1 MLGLAFWISYHYH
14 KDFKRFIISK
24 AINIFTKFDYNRI
37 LFAKTTQSTE
47 NMVSHI
53 VNVLLTSFPGLN
65 LPPTLSLPLPNTTTI
80 SELQDKLYERIP
92 SQDRRLILTT
102 ISNKLLSV
110 ESSSS
115 ISDLLSDPEDE
126 FLSLRLSA
134 RLCGGKGGFGSQLR
148 AAGGRMSSKRKKGQ
162 GDQNGSSRN
171 LDGRRL
177 RTVNEAKALAEYLAI
192 KPEMAKK
199 EKEERRKRWEQVV
212 ELAERR
218 EQEIKNGTKG
228 KVDGKWVEDKEE
240 AGEKT
245 REAVIAAMKAGNY
258 KDNLLATSSGSG
270 SGTDGSAS
278 EEDEVMGDVD
288 SNDTTPPSESTPG
301 KPKAMSFFGFDE
313 DDEFMSDDEE
323 EDDDDEKDEIEAKEL
338 EVPEEVDDEEEGEEE
353 VEQVAKEP
361 TPPPAPAPTKTKSRS
376 KIPVKAPT
384 KAAAKAPAEAP
395 AKAPAK
401 AAAKGRGKGKGK
413 AK

>member
-1 MLGLAFWISYHYH
+1 
-14 KDFKRFIISK
+14 
-24 AINIFTKFDYNRI
+24 
-37 LFAKTTQSTE
+37 
-47 NMVSHI
+47 MVSQT

-65 LPPTLSLPLPNTTTI
+65 LPSTLSLPLPTTTTI
-80 SELQDKLYERIP
+80 TELQDKLYERIP

-102 ISNKLLSV
+102 ISNKLLSA
-110 ESSSS
+110 ELSSP
-115 ISDLLSDPEDE
+115 ISDLLSNPDDE

-199 EKEERRKRWEQVV
+199 DKEERRKRWEQVV

-240 AGEKT
+240 AGERT
-245 REAVIAAMKAGNY
+245 REAVIAAMKAGDF

-270 SGTDGSAS
+270 SGTDGSTS
-278 EEDEVMGDVD
+278 EEDDVMGGTD
-288 SNDTTPPSESTPG
+288 SNDTTAPSESAPS

-323 EDDDDEKDEIEAKEL
+323 EDEEEEEEDDEKDDVKAKEP
-338 EVPEEVDDEEEGEEE
+338 EVPEEEEEEEEEE
-353 VEQVAKEP
+353 VEEIAKEP
-361 TPPPAPAPTKTKSRS
+361 TPPPAPAPTKTKGRS

-384 KAAAKAPAEAP
+384 KAPA
-395 AKAPAK
+395 
-401 AAAKGRGKGKGK
+401 
-413 AK
+413 

>member
-1 MLGLAFWISYHYH
+1 
-14 KDFKRFIISK
+14 
-24 AINIFTKFDYNRI
+24 
-37 LFAKTTQSTE
+37 
-47 NMVSHI
+47 MVSQPQI

-65 LPPTLSLPLPNTTTI
+65 LPSTLSLPLPTTTTI

-102 ISNKLLSV
+102 ISNKLLSA
-110 ESSSS
+110 ESTSP
-115 ISDLLSDPEDE
+115 ISDLLSNPDDE

-199 EKEERRKRWEQVV
+199 DKEERRKRWEQVV

-240 AGEKT
+240 AGERT
-245 REAVIAAMKAGNY
+245 REAVLAAMKAGNY
-258 KDNLLATSSGSG
+258 KDNLLAISSGSG

-278 EEDEVMGDVD
+278 EEDDVMGGTD
-288 SNDTTPPSESTPG
+288 SNDTASPSESTPG
-301 KPKAMSFFGFDE
+301 KPKAMNFFGFDE
-313 DDEFMSDDEE
+313 DDEFMSDDDEEGEDEDDVVEANKPEIREEVEE
-323 EDDDDEKDEIEAKEL
+323 EEAEA
-338 EVPEEVDDEEEGEEE
+338 EAEEEEEEEEEEE
-353 VEQVAKEP
+353 VEVEELAKEP
-361 TPPPAPAPTKTKSRS
+361 TPPPALSKTKGKARSR
-376 KIPVKAPT
+376 IPVKSQ
-384 KAAAKAPAEAP
+384 AKAP

-401 AAAKGRGKGKGK
+401 SPGKGKGKGKGK

>member
-1 MLGLAFWISYHYH
+1 
-14 KDFKRFIISK
+14 
-24 AINIFTKFDYNRI
+24 
-37 LFAKTTQSTE
+37 
-47 NMVSHI
+47 MVSQI

-65 LPPTLSLPLPNTTTI
+65 LPSTLSLPLPNTTTI

-102 ISNKLLSV
+102 ISNKLLSA
-110 ESSSS
+110 ESSSP

-240 AGEKT
+240 AGERT

-278 EEDEVMGDVD
+278 EEDEVMGGID
-288 SNDTTPPSESTPG
+288 SNDTTPSSESAPG

-313 DDEFMSDDEE
+313 DDEFMSDEDDEE
-323 EDDDDEKDEIEAKEL
+323 EDEIEAKEP
-338 EVPEEVDDEEEGEEE
+338 EVPEQVDEEEEEAEEE

-361 TPPPAPAPTKTKSRS
+361 TPPPAPAPKAKGRS
-376 KIPVKAPT
+376 KIPVKTPT
-384 KAAAKAPAEAP
+384 KAPAKAPAEAP